1 MYSMVEERAQRR
13 LAAILAADVIGY
25 SRLMEHDEAGTLA
38 VLRSRRKEVLRPLV
52 DKHQGR
58 IFKFTGD
65 GALVEF
71 GSAVNAVQCAV
82 DLQHDMAV
90 ANEGLPN
97 DRQIVLRI
105 GVNLG
110 DVVVEGTDLYGEGV
124 NIAARLEAIASP
136 GGICISGTAFDH
148 VRNKVDARFDDL
160 GAQTLKNIAEPVRV
174 YRLAGAPVV
183 APTTSK
189 VTAGRPSIAVL
200 PFDNMSGDTEQQY
213 FSDGITDD
221 IITELSRFRTLFVIA
236 RNSSFQYR
244 DKAVD
249 IRRLA
254 RELGVQYVV
263 EGSVRKAG
271 RSLRITAQLIDA
283 ETANHLWAEHYD
295 RPLEDVFAVQDEVVQ
310 CIVARLEGQLAATA
324 AERARRKP
332 TTHLAAYDYV
342 LRARAHLNKHDAA
355 SAEPLLLRA
364 IELDPG
370 YAQAYGWLAWMSVVK
385 FFFDSR
391 DAILDQG
398 VEYGRKAVMLDE
410 TDSHCHTGLANCL
423 VFKRQF
429 DQAGKHLDRAVALNP
444 NDVLIHAHY
453 CHWLSRVGR
462 ADEAL
467 MGLDRI
473 LSRDPFPPGW
483 FWEVRM
489 IAEMQAKKYEDT
501 IRSIR
506 EMSKWHPWQYAYLAG
521 CYARLGNRKEA
532 ESYAAETLRVLPTF
546 TISWLLLQEPFKNP
560 EDSAH
565 LVESLRMAGLP
576 E

>member
-1 MYSMVEERAQRR
+1 MVEERAQRR
-13 LAAILAADVIGY
+13 LAAILAADVVGY
-25 SRLMEHDEAGTLA
+25 SRLMEQDEAGTLA

-71 GSAVNAVQCAV
+71 GSTVNAVQCAV
-82 DLQHDMAV
+82 DLQRAMAV
-90 ANEGLPN
+90 ANEGLPD

-110 DVVVEGTDLYGEGV
+110 DVLVEGTDLYGEGV
-124 NIAARLEAIASP
+124 NIAVRLEAIASP
-136 GGICISGTAFDH
+136 GGISISGTAFDH
-148 VRNKVDARFDDL
+148 VRNKVGAKFDDL

-174 YRLAGAPVV
+174 YRVAGALVV

-249 IRRLA
+249 IRRVA

-283 ETANHLWAEHYD
+283 ETGNHLWAEHYD
-295 RPLEDVFAVQDEVVQ
+295 RPLDDVFAVQDELVQ
-310 CIVARLEGQLAATA
+310 CIVARLEGQLAATGA
-324 AERARRKP
+324 GHARRKP
-332 TTHLAAYDYV
+332 TAHLAAYDCV
-342 LRARAHLNKHDAA
+342 LQARAHLNTSDAA

-364 IELDPG
+364 IQLDRDYG
-370 YAQAYGWLAWMSVVK
+370 QAYGWLAATCVFK
-385 FFFDSR
+385 FFFDTR
-391 DAILDQG
+391 EAILDQG
-398 VEYGRKAVMLDE
+398 MEYGRRAVMLDE
-410 TDSHCHTGLANCL
+410 TDSQCQLGLANCL
-423 VFKRQF
+423 LFKRQF
-429 DQAGKHLDRAVALNP
+429 DQAGKHFERAVALNP
-444 NDVLIHAHY
+444 NDVTNLANY
-453 CHWLSRVGR
+453 CHWLSRVSR
-462 ADEAL
+462 VDEAL
-467 MGLDRI
+467 KGLDNI
-473 LSRDPFPPGW
+473 LQREPFPPGW
-483 FWEVRM
+483 VWEVRM
-489 IAEMQAKKYEDT
+489 VALMQAKKYEDT

-532 ESYAAETLRVLPTF
+532 ETYVAETLRVLPTF